1 MQNTR
6 PEEENIVINIRNHL
20 RLKIEQNYTAV
31 KDIRN
36 LFKLEKETTVIKDRM
51 LRDNKNLFEY

>member
-1 MQNTR
+1 MQNPR

>member
-1 MQNTR
+1 MQNPR

-20 RLKIEQNYTAV
+20 RLTKEQNCTAV

-51 LRDNKNLFEY
+51 LRDNKNLFQY